1 MTCFNRVS
9 GHAGRTGDIG
19 GYEMKHPGEKS
30 VGWVLMRAARLH
42 RARMGEKLV
51 ALGLYPG
58 QEQVLQALAGR
69 GAGKD
74 AGKDTGKDTGKST
87 GKNGTETDGVNTPA
101 GMSMGELAA
110 ILQVRPP
117 TASKT
122 VSRLSAMGLVARQDR
137 DRDGRV
143 VRVALTEAGQ
153 DRAEAIT
160 GLWDEVEDELLA
172 GLDGKDR
179 KRLRK
184 LLRKVG
190 RNLARLA
197 AADDSALAD
206 GDDDEDGDEA
216 DSPEAIALASGA
228 PDRDPVSA

>member
-1 MTCFNRVS
+1 
-9 GHAGRTGDIG
+9 
-19 GYEMKHPGEKS
+19 MKHPGEKS

-58 QEQVLQALAGR
+58 QEQVLQALAT
-69 GAGKD
+69 AGSGKTENKD
-74 AGKDTGKDTGKST
+74 ANKGAST
-87 GKNGTETDGVNTPA
+87 SNGNAPPS

-143 VRVALTEAGQ
+143 VRVALTEAGRA
-153 DRAEAIT
+153 RAEAIT
-160 GLWDEVEDELLA
+160 GLWDEVEDEFLA

-184 LLRKVG
+184 LLRKAG

-206 GDDDEDGDEA
+206 GEDEEDEGEDAA
-216 DSPEAIALASGA
+216 DSAMLAPES
-228 PDRDPVSA
+228 PDQDPVSA

>member
-1 MTCFNRVS
+1 
-9 GHAGRTGDIG
+9 
-19 GYEMKHPGEKS
+19 MKHPGEKS

-74 AGKDTGKDTGKST
+74 SAKNIVKDETG
-87 GKNGTETDGVNTPA
+87 TDGVNTPA

-206 GDDDEDGDEA
+206 GDDDEDGDDAVDA

-228 PDRDPVSA
+228 PDRDPISA

>member
-1 MTCFNRVS
+1 
-9 GHAGRTGDIG
+9 
-19 GYEMKHPGEKS
+19 MKHPGEKS

-74 AGKDTGKDTGKST
+74 TAKNIVKDETG
-87 GKNGTETDGVNTPA
+87 TDGVNTPA

-206 GDDDEDGDEA
+206 GDDDEDGDDAVDA

-228 PDRDPVSA
+228 PDRNPISA

>member
-1 MTCFNRVS
+1 
-9 GHAGRTGDIG
+9 
-19 GYEMKHPGEKS
+19 MKHPGEKS

-74 AGKDTGKDTGKST
+74 TAKNIVKDETG
-87 GKNGTETDGVNTPA
+87 TDGVNTPA

-206 GDDDEDGDEA
+206 GDDDEDGDDAVDA

-228 PDRDPVSA
+228 PDRDPISA

>member
-1 MTCFNRVS
+1 
-9 GHAGRTGDIG
+9 
-19 GYEMKHPGEKS
+19 MKHPGEKS

-42 RARMGEKLV
+42 RSRMGEKLV

-58 QEQVLQALAGR
+58 QEQVLQALATR
-69 GAGKD
+69 SADKD
-74 AGKDTGKDTGKST
+74 AGKAGSA
-87 GKNGTETDGVNTPA
+87 DGENAPP

-137 DRDGRV
+137 AGDGRV
-143 VRVALTEAGQ
+143 VRVALTEAGRA
-153 DRAEAIT
+153 RAEAIT

-184 LLRKVG
+184 LLRKAG

-206 GDDDEDGDEA
+206 GDDDEESD
-216 DSPEAIALASGA
+216 DSHDTAVPQSIAVAPGT

>member
-1 MTCFNRVS
+1 
-9 GHAGRTGDIG
+9 
-19 GYEMKHPGEKS
+19 MKHPGEKS

-51 ALGLYPG
+51 TLGLYPG
-58 QEQVLQALAGR
+58 QEQVLQALATR
-69 GAGKD
+69 GSGEAADKSGSAPDGD
-74 AGKDTGKDTGKST
+74 AA
-87 GKNGTETDGVNTPA
+87 PP

-122 VSRLSAMGLVARQDR
+122 VSRLSAMGLVARQER

-143 VRVALTEAGQ
+143 VRVALTEAGRA
-153 DRAEAIT
+153 RAEAIT

-184 LLRKVG
+184 LLRKAG

-206 GDDDEDGDEA
+206 GEDEEDEGEDTT
-216 DSPEAIALASGA
+216 DSATTAPPT

>member
-1 MTCFNRVS
+1 
-9 GHAGRTGDIG
+9 
-19 GYEMKHPGEKS
+19 MKHPGEKS

-58 QEQVLQALAGR
+58 QEQVLQALATK
-69 GAGKD
+69 GADKGADKASDKGADGASSAANGD
-74 AGKDTGKDTGKST
+74 APPS
-87 GKNGTETDGVNTPA
+87 
-101 GMSMGELAA
+101 GMSMGELAT

-143 VRVALTEAGQ
+143 VRVALTEAGRA
-153 DRAEAIT
+153 RAEAIT

-184 LLRKVG
+184 LLRKAG

-206 GDDDEDGDEA
+206 ADDDEDEGEDTP
-216 DSPEAIALASGA
+216 DSVVVDPRT

>member
-1 MTCFNRVS
+1 
-9 GHAGRTGDIG
+9 
-19 GYEMKHPGEKS
+19 MKHPGEKS

-58 QEQVLQALAGR
+58 QEQVLQALATR
-69 GAGKD
+69 NAGKD
-74 AGKDTGKDTGKST
+74 SGKTGSSA
-87 GKNGTETDGVNTPA
+87 DGENAPA

-137 DRDGRV
+137 TGDGRV

-153 DRAEAIT
+153 ARADAIT

-184 LLRKVG
+184 LLRKAA

-206 GDDDEDGDEA
+206 GDDDDEESD
-216 DSPEAIALASGA
+216 DSHDAAVPQSIAVAPGT

>member
-1 MTCFNRVS
+1 
-9 GHAGRTGDIG
+9 
-19 GYEMKHPGEKS
+19 MKHPGEKS

-58 QEQVLQALAGR
+58 QEQVLQALAARDAAPG
-69 GAGKD
+69 GKGGNKGGNKRND
-74 AGKDTGKDTGKST
+74 A
-87 GKNGTETDGVNTPA
+87 PL
-101 GMSMGELAA
+101 GMSMGELAT

-137 DRDGRV
+137 TTDGRV

-153 DRAEAIT
+153 ARAEAIT

-184 LLRKVG
+184 VLRKVG

-206 GDDDEDGDEA
+206 GDDDEDGDETAGA
-216 DSPEAIALASGA
+216 DSPEAIALAPGA
-228 PDRDPVSA
+228 PDRDPISA

>member
-1 MTCFNRVS
+1 
-9 GHAGRTGDIG
+9 
-19 GYEMKHPGEKS
+19 MKHPGGKS

-42 RARMGEKLV
+42 RARMGEKLA

-58 QEQVLQALAGR
+58 QEQVLQALAGNGAAKGATGKEASK
-69 GAGKD
+69 GAGKG
-74 AGKDTGKDTGKST
+74 ASKDTRENTAR
-87 GKNGTETDGVNTPA
+87 TDDGNMPA

-143 VRVALTEAGQ
+143 VRVALTQAGQ

-160 GLWDEVEDELLA
+160 ELWDEVEDELLA

-190 RNLARLA
+190 RNLAHLA

-206 GDDDEDGDEA
+206 GDDDDDGKDDA
-216 DSPEAIALASGA
+216 DVDNPEAISVTSEA
-228 PDRDPVSA
+228 PDRDPISA

>member
-1 MTCFNRVS
+1 
-9 GHAGRTGDIG
+9 
-19 GYEMKHPGEKS
+19 MKHPGEKS

-58 QEQVLQALAGR
+58 QEQVLQALATQS
-69 GAGKD
+69 AD
-74 AGKDTGKDTGKST
+74 EAADKSGST
-87 GKNGTETDGVNTPA
+87 ANGNAPPS

-122 VSRLSAMGLVARQDR
+122 VSRLSAMGLVARQER

-143 VRVALTEAGQ
+143 VRVALTEAGRA
-153 DRAEAIT
+153 RAEAIT

-172 GLDGKDR
+172 GLDAKDR

-184 LLRKVG
+184 LLRKAG

-197 AADDSALAD
+197 SADDAALAD
-206 GDDDEDGDEA
+206 GDDEDEGEDTT
-216 DSPEAIALASGA
+216 DSAMLAPEA
-228 PDRDPVSA
+228 PDQDPVSA

>member
-1 MTCFNRVS
+1 
-9 GHAGRTGDIG
+9 
-19 GYEMKHPGEKS
+19 MKHPGEKS

-69 GAGKD
+69 GAGKES
-74 AGKDTGKDTGKST
+74 AKNIVKDETG
-87 GKNGTETDGVNTPA
+87 TDGVNTPA

-206 GDDDEDGDEA
+206 GDDDEDGDDAVDA

-228 PDRDPVSA
+228 PDRDPISA